1 MGREISIFNS
11 QRIII
16 KIGSSLLIDNE
27 KFNYRWLES
36 FIADVIM
43 LKKRKIEVLI
53 VASGAVSLG
62 KNYLGI
68 KDEKI
73 SITDKQALAACG
85 QVILMNNFIKAFEKS
100 GIKVAQI
107 LLTYSD
113 TEDRRKSLNSR
124 ETLKNLLSKK
134 VIPVINENDSVATD
148 ELKFGDNDRLAS
160 RVAQIIGADL
170 LVLLSDVDGLYDK
183 NPKSSEEARLIPVVE
198 NINERSFNFISKE
211 TNFYGS
217 GGMLTKIQ
225 AAEIADA
232 FGCNTLICRGNVS
245 NPIKNFERKKIGT
258 LFFSNNIKKR
268 GFKNWIA
275 GTINVAGNV
284 TIDDGAL
291 EALEKGAS
299 LLPIGVKK
307 ISGNFQKG
315 DIIQIFDSVG
325 KKIGKGI
332 TYYDYNEIKLI
343 KGKQTKLIKTILGY
357 EGREELI
364 HRDYLFLNSK
374 T

>member
-36 FIADVIM
+36 FTADVIM

-148 ELKFGDNDRLAS
+148 ELKFGDNEISTYIVSSNSPPIYAS
-160 RVAQIIGADL
+160 TVK
-170 LVLLSDVDGLYDK
+170 LS
-183 NPKSSEEARLIPVVE
+183 SSG
-198 NINERSFNFISKE
+198 FSK
-211 TNFYGS
+211 
-217 GGMLTKIQ
+217 
-225 AAEIADA
+225 
-232 FGCNTLICRGNVS
+232 
-245 NPIKNFERKKIGT
+245 
-258 LFFSNNIKKR
+258 
-268 GFKNWIA
+268 
-275 GTINVAGNV
+275 
-284 TIDDGAL
+284 
-291 EALEKGAS
+291 
-299 LLPIGVKK
+299 
-307 ISGNFQKG
+307 
-315 DIIQIFDSVG
+315 IF
-325 KKIGKGI
+325 
-332 TYYDYNEIKLI
+332 
-343 KGKQTKLIKTILGY
+343 
-357 EGREELI
+357 
-364 HRDYLFLNSK
+364 NSK
-374 T
+374 LNLSSPYSYSSPSISV